1 MKKVTLVLAVLGI
14 MFVACRQESNVTK
27 DEVVTDTTC
36 CKDYPQC
43 VDSVKVDTNKVDST
57 TVDSVTN
64 K

>member
-14 MFVACRQESNVTK
+14 MFVACRQESNLTN
-27 DEVVTDTTC
+27 DEVVTDTT
-36 CKDYPQC
+36 KT
-43 VDSVKVDTNKVDST
+43 DSVSVDTNRVDST

>member
-14 MFVACRQESNVTK
+14 MFVACKQESNVTK
-27 DEVVTDTTC
+27 DEVVTDTT
-36 CKDYPQC
+36 Q
-43 VDSVKVDTNKVDST
+43 VDSVSVDTNKVDST

>member
-14 MFVACRQESNVTK
+14 MFVSCKQEGNLTK
-27 DEVVTDTTC
+27 EPTFTDTT
-36 CKDYPQC
+36 K
-43 VDSVKVDTNKVDST
+43 VDSVAVDTTKVDTT

>member
-14 MFVACRQESNVTK
+14 MFVSCKQESNLT
-27 DEVVTDTTC
+27 EEPTFTDTT
-36 CKDYPQC
+36 K
-43 VDSVKVDTNKVDST
+43 VDSVAVDTTKVDTT

>member
-14 MFVACRQESNVTK
+14 IFVACKQENNLTK
-27 DEVVTDTTC
+27 DEVATDTT
-36 CKDYPQC
+36 Q
-43 VDSVKVDTNKVDST
+43 VDSVSVDTTRVDST

>member
-14 MFVACRQESNVTK
+14 MFVSCKQESNLTK
-27 DEVVTDTTC
+27 ETKLTDTT
-36 CKDYPQC
+36 
-43 VDSVKVDTNKVDST
+43 KVDSTHVDSTQVDTT